1 MLLEAASLCRRS
13 LQNKPLNI
21 RLFFSSEDWEKTYW
35 EIQISRKSFQNI
47 IDLAKK
53 KRLNTQAI
61 KHADWLRRV
70 RNELSAHPLYVG
82 DLFEHKEG
90 NVFTTK
96 KQDQQI
102 WANKIMQRDLAS
114 LLKFI
119 EPASK
124 RKEFEET
131 KVSLQRKDNKES
143 NEKIVEALPFKDWL
157 KKHTFDLSNFSLWY
171 SLQPMFLGE
180 IAFEAYKKMVSVL
193 HTLTLDKLEL

>member
-1 MLLEAASLCRRS
+1 MYLP
-13 LQNKPLNI
+13 Q
-21 RLFFSSEDWEKTYW
+21 
-35 EIQISRKSFQNI
+35 
-47 IDLAKK
+47 
-53 KRLNTQAI
+53 
-61 KHADWLRRV
+61 
-70 RNELSAHPLYVG
+70 
-82 DLFEHKEG
+82 
-90 NVFTTK
+90 K